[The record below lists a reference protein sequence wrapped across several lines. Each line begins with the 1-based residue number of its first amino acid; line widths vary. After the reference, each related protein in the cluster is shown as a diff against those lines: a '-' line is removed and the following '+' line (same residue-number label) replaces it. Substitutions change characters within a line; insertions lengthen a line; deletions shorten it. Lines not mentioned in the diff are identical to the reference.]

1 MSRMI
6 LKVAVTESTEL
17 IISADEESMSLRV
30 PLLDEPD
37 VSSLSDVLNLDIGGD
52 VEIILTTTEI
62 RSIS

>member
-1 MSRMI
+1 MTRMS

-17 IISADEESMSLRV
+17 IISADDESLSLRV
-30 PLLDEPD
+30 PLLSEPD
-37 VSSLSDVLNLDIGGD
+37 VSSLSDALNLDIGGD